1 MGAELHIRIH
11 EDVIETPDDIL
22 KDFPYEEGQSIVS
35 YQSGV
40 VVIDLGE
47 ADDTTYV
54 QEWYLNSHDS
64 VLSFFIVE
72 D

>member
-1 MGAELHIRIH
+1 MGTELNIRIH
-11 EDVIETPDDIL
+11 EDAIEPPDEIL
-22 KDFPYEEGQSIVS
+22 KDFPFEEGQAIVS
-35 YQSGV
+35 YQAGII
-40 VVIDLGE
+40 VIDLGE
-47 ADDTTYV
+47 AKDTNYV